1 MDELA
6 ILRAEYKRAQEQPLF
21 DDPQLYCVLLGLIQS
36 RIDEIEA
43 RYANF

>member
-1 MDELA
+1 MSELE
-6 ILRAEYKRAQEQPLF
+6 ILRAEYKRAAENPLF
-21 DDPQLYCVLLGLIQS
+21 DDPKLYCVLLDLIQN